1 MKTLER
7 SGVASCLTV
16 KKKRIRTNCLDSLPG
31 KEAGIF
37 RYKTGPCGREF
48 LRWVQDHSRKP
59 ACAGSLSGMPGGRQD
74 VRLWRAA
81 VAVPLR
87 LTESGDVPLSSGNEV
102 GVAVF
107 PCTETLFRGRR
118 IFVLY
123 NSASPKTGKDFFM
136 SAPDELGD
144 EFVSK
149 KVLQALG
156 IDVPEDALGFYV
168 KDKTLYIEAMQTGD
182 DPGPLMI
189 MVDTVEVPLSDEQ
202 VQRLKDGGFYSS
214 KGFRLG

>member
-1 MKTLER
+1 
-7 SGVASCLTV
+7 
-16 KKKRIRTNCLDSLPG
+16 
-31 KEAGIF
+31 
-37 RYKTGPCGREF
+37 
-48 LRWVQDHSRKP
+48 
-59 ACAGSLSGMPGGRQD
+59 
-74 VRLWRAA
+74 
-81 VAVPLR
+81 
-87 LTESGDVPLSSGNEV
+87 
-102 GVAVF
+102 
-107 PCTETLFRGRR
+107 
-118 IFVLY
+118 
-123 NSASPKTGKDFFM
+123 M

-202 VQRLKDGGFYSS
+202 VQCLKDGGFYSS

>member
-1 MKTLER
+1 MAGSRCCFLF
-7 SGVASCLTV
+7 ACLTE
-16 KKKRIRTNCLDSLPG
+16 P
-31 KEAGIF
+31 
-37 RYKTGPCGREF
+37 
-48 LRWVQDHSRKP
+48 
-59 ACAGSLSGMPGGRQD
+59 
-74 VRLWRAA
+74 
-81 VAVPLR
+81 
-87 LTESGDVPLSSGNEV
+87 GDVLLSSGNEV
-102 GVAVF
+102 GVTVF
-107 PCTETLFRGRR
+107 PCTETLFRRRR

-168 KDKTLYIEAMQTGD
+168 KDKTLYIEVMQTGD

>member
-1 MKTLER
+1 
-7 SGVASCLTV
+7 
-16 KKKRIRTNCLDSLPG
+16 
-31 KEAGIF
+31 
-37 RYKTGPCGREF
+37 
-48 LRWVQDHSRKP
+48 
-59 ACAGSLSGMPGGRQD
+59 
-74 VRLWRAA
+74 
-81 VAVPLR
+81 
-87 LTESGDVPLSSGNEV
+87 
-102 GVAVF
+102 
-107 PCTETLFRGRR
+107 
-118 IFVLY
+118 
-123 NSASPKTGKDFFM
+123 M

-202 VQRLKDGGFYSS
+202 VQCLKDGGFYSS
-214 KGFRLG
+214 KGFLECPLSLFITLVAGWIFPGNTGERSRTDTHPGKV

>member
-1 MKTLER
+1 
-7 SGVASCLTV
+7 
-16 KKKRIRTNCLDSLPG
+16 
-31 KEAGIF
+31 
-37 RYKTGPCGREF
+37 
-48 LRWVQDHSRKP
+48 
-59 ACAGSLSGMPGGRQD
+59 MPGGVKMSGYGGQ
-74 VRLWRAA
+74 
-81 VAVPLR
+81 PLLFPFVC

>member
-1 MKTLER
+1 MQR
-7 SGVASCLTV
+7 
-16 KKKRIRTNCLDSLPG
+16 
-31 KEAGIF
+31 
-37 RYKTGPCGREF
+37 F
-48 LRWVQDHSRKP
+48 LFGKP
-59 ACAGSLSGMPGGRQD
+59 ALAAGNFSGGCRIIPGNRH
-74 VRLWRAA
+74 
-81 VAVPLR
+81 VPARSPECRGGVKMSGYGGQPLLFPFVC